1 MASKKALIE
10 HALGGDLSHQLGYPP
25 CGDKPAQAGN
35 HRRGASVMTVLTDEG
50 PLRIQV
56 PRDREGS
63 FEPLLIA
70 KPIFYTTA
78 EKLPLHQPLA
88 SAGSA

>member
-1 MASKKALIE
+1 MK
-10 HALGGDLSHQLGYPP
+10 
-25 CGDKPAQAGN
+25 
-35 HRRGASVMTVLTDEG
+35 TLTDIHT
-50 PLRIQV
+50 PADAV
-56 PRDREGS
+56 
-63 FEPLLIA
+63 